1 MKKFTT
7 KIILAKENLKK
18 RFRDKSGQGAV
29 DTAIIVLLSV
39 VLGALL
45 LAGLYALM
53 DDTVLPT
60 LTQKIQEMFN
70 VVIVISGE
78 QIIYVVPFRSNL
90 VQCIVIFKLIYH
102 CAGLVAFAF
111 VFFFE
116 YIAVLFCI

>member
-1 MKKFTT
+1 MMKFKN

-18 RFRDKSGQGAV
+18 RFCDKSGQGAV

-70 VVIVISGE
+70 
-78 QIIYVVPFRSNL
+78 YSN
-90 VQCIVIFKLIYH
+90 
-102 CAGLVAFAF
+102 
-111 VFFFE
+111 
-116 YIAVLFCI
+116 